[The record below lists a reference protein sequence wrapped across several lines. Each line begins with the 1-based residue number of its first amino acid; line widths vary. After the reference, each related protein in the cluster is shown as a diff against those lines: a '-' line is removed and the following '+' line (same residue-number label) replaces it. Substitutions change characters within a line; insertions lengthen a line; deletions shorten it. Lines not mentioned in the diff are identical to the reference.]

1 METLIIISLSVL
13 SGLLL
18 AAVVM
23 LWLRRAGERAPEVI
37 RTDMLTERVRAVG
50 KLVGL
55 EVHAKEIATS
65 KKGWAW
71 LPPLLLSQAKLA
83 MIFHFE
89 KQYAVDLSRL
99 KKTDVQRME
108 DAHGERPLFRIVLP
122 EIEGTLRLTDVTP
135 YDVQAGRIL
144 GLLDVI
150 QMNAERQG
158 ALIDTAQEQAASLFE
173 TNEARYIN
181 DAKRSIERHLGA
193 LFKLVD
199 ADVEFEWIDER
210 AGAPLTKTGPV
221 KVELAGV

>member
-1 METLIIISLSVL
+1 MDTLIIISLSVL
-13 SGLLL
+13 SGILL
-18 AAVVM
+18 AIVLI
-23 LWLRRAGERAPEVI
+23 LWFRRAGERAPEII

-99 KKTDVQRME
+99 TRSDVEQLA
-108 DAHGERPLFRIVLP
+108 DGPGGRPMFRIVLP
-122 EIEGTLRLTDVTP
+122 EIAGALRLTDVTP
-135 YDVQAGRIL
+135 YAIQAGRIL

-150 QMNAERQG
+150 QMNAERQK
-158 ALIDTAQEQAASLFE
+158 ALIDTAQDQAASLFE
-173 TNEARYIN
+173 NNEARYIN
-181 DAKRSIERHLGA
+181 AAKRSIERHLGA
-193 LFKLVD
+193 LFKLVE
-199 ADVEFEWIDER
+199 ADVEFEWADER

-221 KVELAGV
+221 KLELAGV

>member
-1 METLIIISLSVL
+1 MDTLIIISLSVL
-13 SGLLL
+13 SGVLL
-18 AAVVM
+18 AAVLI

-71 LPPLLLSQAKLA
+71 LPPLVLSQAKLA

-99 KKTDVQRME
+99 KKTDVERLE
-108 DAHGERPLFRIVLP
+108 DTPSDRPMFRIVLP
-122 EIEGTLRLTDVTP
+122 DIEGALRLTDVTP

-150 QMNAERQG
+150 QMNAERQK
-158 ALIDTAQEQAASLFE
+158 ALIDTAQDQAASLFE

-199 ADVEFEWIDER
+199 ADVEFEWADER
-210 AGAPLTKTGPV
+210 AGHPITKTGPV

>member
-1 METLIIISLSVL
+1 MDTILIISLSVL
-13 SGLLL
+13 SGVLL
-18 AAVVM
+18 AVVLI
-23 LWLRRAGERAPEVI
+23 LWFRRAGENAPEVI

-71 LPPLLLSQAKLA
+71 LPPLVLSQAKLA

-99 KKTDVQRME
+99 SKHDVEELEGGSFDGPR
-108 DAHGERPLFRIVLP
+108 FRIVLP
-122 EIEGTLRLTDVTP
+122 DIEGTLRLTDVTP

-150 QMNAERQG
+150 QMNAERQK

-199 ADVEFEWIDER
+199 AEVEFEWSDER
-210 AGAPLTKTGPV
+210 EGRPLTKTGPV